1 MINHMLKNTFQ
12 VLMTRY
18 TYFIGV
24 KKYETVIC
32 LQSSLTFYR
41 LSRLWFR
48 SGLFFGQKVRI
59 LTLFCLKA
67 WLLYK

>member
-24 KKYETVIC
+24 KKYAMLFNV
-32 LQSSLTFYR
+32 
-41 LSRLWFR
+41 LSAFQTL
-48 SGLFFGQKVRI
+48 VRI
-59 LTLFCLKA
+59 WTFFWPKGPDFVFILLKSLA
-67 WLLYK
+67 FI